1 MEVFQDQA
9 EWYTLELAAALA
21 TQRAA
26 RSTAAEYLA
35 WCPAHG
41 HGGMRALMATT
52 PPGTEHDALR
62 MLRVGAL
69 GSEWLIQIMVLMAC
83 RVARYITST
92 AQHILLVCYQTPAP
106 SIQLHCE
113 RMVVHGMRQDLFLL
127 HNLHISRSFLGR
139 HPNKR
144 QSHPLHA
151 HGRRCVSGL
160 GWQGMRLQCVGQRG
174 KPWHRQVPKEQLQL
188 GSCGLRMALGPA
200 WFLHPL
206 AEALAHLFEHADFG
220 AQQQSISFAS

>member
-92 AQHILLVCYQTPAP
+92 AQHILLVCYQTRPLAFNYIV
-106 SIQLHCE
+106 SGWSSMACDKIFSFCTTYTSLE
-113 RMVVHGMRQDLFLL
+113 A
-127 HNLHISRSFLGR
+127 FLGAI
-139 HPNKR
+139 PKR
-144 QSHPLHA
+144 GNPTLCMPMVAGVSA
-151 HGRRCVSGL
+151 VWAGRG
-160 GWQGMRLQCVGQRG
+160 
-174 KPWHRQVPKEQLQL
+174 
-188 GSCGLRMALGPA
+188 
-200 WFLHPL
+200 
-206 AEALAHLFEHADFG
+206 
-220 AQQQSISFAS
+220 